1 MRKSLSLGTGSCG
14 KEEGRMCP
22 RSELRKGLSPDQER
36 GPSELEAAAAL
47 EELVFSCLEPAV
59 VWAADQVL
67 TFPSVS
73 SAQVSA
79 AAAESTSA
87 VAVAA

>member
-1 MRKSLSLGTGSCG
+1 MMVSVY
-14 KEEGRMCP
+14 
-22 RSELRKGLSPDQER
+22 
-36 GPSELEAAAAL
+36 L
-47 EELVFSCLEPAV
+47 EELVFSCLEPAA

-67 TFPSVS
+67 TSPSVS

-79 AAAESTSA
+79 AAAESTSV